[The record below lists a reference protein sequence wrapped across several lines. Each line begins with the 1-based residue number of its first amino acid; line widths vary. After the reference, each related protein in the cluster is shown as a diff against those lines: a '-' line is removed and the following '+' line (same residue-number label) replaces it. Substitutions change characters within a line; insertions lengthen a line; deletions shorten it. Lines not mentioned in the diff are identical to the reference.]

1 MIAHFLELIEYH
13 YVFPGGPKL
22 PGLIKNLFYIA
33 FAAGGGDDLAG
44 RLDHNPVLLDML
56 FDLTRADG
64 SSLGATSGE
73 TISKQYGWSKWR
85 ETLVRTMYNAT
96 RYHM

>member
-1 MIAHFLELIEYH
+1 MTRLFRELVTLSE
-13 YVFPGGPKL
+13 
-22 PGLIKNLFYIA
+22 
-33 FAAGGGDDLAG
+33 FASCRNPNDPNVGDDLAG
-44 RLDHNPVLLDML
+44 RRDHNPVLLDML

-85 ETLVRTMYNAT
+85 ETLVRTMYNVT

>member
-1 MIAHFLELIEYH
+1 MRPRVPLLVREHLTLSDFAT
-13 YVFPGGPKL
+13 G
-22 PGLIKNLFYIA
+22 KNPNDPTV
-33 FAAGGGDDLAG
+33 GDDLAACV
-44 RLDHNPVLLDML
+44 DHDPILLDML

-64 SSLGATSGE
+64 SSLGATAGE

-85 ETLVRTMYNAT
+85 ESLVRTMYAAA

>member
-1 MIAHFLELIEYH
+1 MKRIHEKGRYANHACK
-13 YVFPGGPKL
+13 P
-22 PGLIKNLFYIA
+22 N
-33 FAAGGGDDLAG
+33 LAG
-44 RLDHNPVLLDML
+44 RLGHNPVLLDML

>member
-1 MIAHFLELIEYH
+1 MQRIAGLVDRQRHHVEKQIGAPAFGELGAH
-13 YVFPGGPKL
+13 R
-22 PGLIKNLFYIA
+22 A
-33 FAAGGGDDLAG
+33 T
-44 RLDHNPVLLDML
+44 
-56 FDLTRADG
+56 DLTRADG

>member
-1 MIAHFLELIEYH
+1 MPSALRATRK
-13 YVFPGGPKL
+13 GGVVVCAGIHMSDL
-22 PGLIKNLFYIA
+22 PAMPYS
-33 FAAGGGDDLAG
+33 
-44 RLDHNPVLLDML
+44 LLWGERSVRSVAN
-56 FDLTRADG
+56 LTRADG